1 MKTLWKSIDQKKTEK
16 IIIAV
21 LVVLI
26 FTVFCCKDVAIT
38 MRDKA
43 LAYSEE
49 VRVEEQEKM
58 EGEITE
64 LKVHL
69 QQEISSHKMD
79 IPKEDQDAAS
89 VARVLYG
96 FRYYNLSD
104 TAKEAIIDVI
114 LNRVACSYGEF
125 GNDIHEVCAKE
136 AQWQGYDDSGC
147 YMKSDYELAYA
158 KLYGNS
164 SVRSIPEN
172 CYWVVAEDGAVC
184 VRTSFKVTDSTNSWR
199 VE

>member
-79 IPKEDQDAAS
+79 IPEEDPDAAS

-172 CYWVVAEDGAVC
+172 CYWVLAEDGAVC
-184 VRTSFKVTDSTNSWR
+184 VRTSFKITDSTNSWR

>member
-79 IPKEDQDAAS
+79 IPEEDTDAAS

>member
-16 IIIAV
+16 IITAV

-79 IPKEDQDAAS
+79 IPEEDPDAAS

-125 GNDIHEVCAKE
+125 GNDIHDVCAKE

-164 SVRSIPEN
+164 SMRSIPEN

>member
-79 IPKEDQDAAS
+79 IPEEDPDAAS

-125 GNDIHEVCAKE
+125 GNDIHDVCAKE

-147 YMKSDYELAYA
+147 YMKSDYALAYA

>member
-16 IIIAV
+16 IIITV

-79 IPKEDQDAAS
+79 IPEEGPDAAS

-125 GNDIHEVCAKE
+125 GNDIHDVCAKE

-172 CYWVVAEDGAVC
+172 CYWVVAEDGAVR
-184 VRTSFKVTDSTNSWR
+184 VRTSFKITDSTNSWR

>member
-21 LVVLI
+21 LAVLI

-79 IPKEDQDAAS
+79 IPEEDPDAAS

>member
-69 QQEISSHKMD
+69 QQEISSHKMYM
-79 IPKEDQDAAS
+79 PEEDQDAAS

>member
-1 MKTLWKSIDQKKTEK
+1 MKTLWKSIDQKKTER

-79 IPKEDQDAAS
+79 IPEEDPDAAS

>member
-16 IIIAV
+16 IIMEV

-79 IPKEDQDAAS
+79 IPEEDPDAAS

-114 LNRVACSYGEF
+114 LNRIACSYGEF
-125 GNDIHEVCAKE
+125 GNDIHDVCAKE

>member
-58 EGEITE
+58 EGEIME

-79 IPKEDQDAAS
+79 IPEEDPDAAS

-164 SVRSIPEN
+164 SVRNIPEN

>member
-1 MKTLWKSIDQKKTEK
+1 MKTLWNSIDQKKTEK

-21 LVVLI
+21 LAVLI

-79 IPKEDQDAAS
+79 IPEEDPDAAS

>member
-1 MKTLWKSIDQKKTEK
+1 MKILWKSIDQKKTEK

-79 IPKEDQDAAS
+79 IPEEDPDAAS

>member
-79 IPKEDQDAAS
+79 IPEEDPDAAS

-184 VRTSFKVTDSTNSWR
+184 VRTSFKVTGSTNSWR

>member
-79 IPKEDQDAAS
+79 IPEEDPDAAS

-147 YMKSDYELAYA
+147 YMKSDYELAYT

>member
-21 LVVLI
+21 LAVLI

-79 IPKEDQDAAS
+79 IPEEDPDAAS

-125 GNDIHEVCAKE
+125 GNDIHDVCAKE

>member
-79 IPKEDQDAAS
+79 IPEEDPDAAS

-125 GNDIHEVCAKE
+125 GDDIHDVCAKE

>member
-79 IPKEDQDAAS
+79 IPEEDPDAAS

-172 CYWVVAEDGAVC
+172 CYWVVAKDGAVC

>member
-21 LVVLI
+21 LVILV

-43 LAYSEE
+43 LTYSEE
-49 VRVEEQEKM
+49 VRAEEQKKM
-58 EGEITE
+58 EGEVME
-64 LKVHL
+64 LKVRL

-79 IPKEDQDAAS
+79 IPEEDLDAAS

-125 GNDIHEVCAKE
+125 GNNIHEVCAKE

>member
-79 IPKEDQDAAS
+79 IPEEDPDAAS

-172 CYWVVAEDGAVC
+172 CYWVVAEDGAVR

>member
-79 IPKEDQDAAS
+79 IPEEE
-89 VARVLYG
+89 
-96 FRYYNLSD
+96 SD
-104 TAKEAIIDVI
+104 TEKE
-114 LNRVACSYGEF
+114 G
-125 GNDIHEVCAKE
+125 GNNE
-136 AQWQGYDDSGC
+136 
-147 YMKSDYELAYA
+147 
-158 KLYGNS
+158 
-164 SVRSIPEN
+164 
-172 CYWVVAEDGAVC
+172 
-184 VRTSFKVTDSTNSWR
+184 
-199 VE
+199 

>member
-43 LAYSEE
+43 LTYSEE

-79 IPKEDQDAAS
+79 IPEEDPDAAS

-125 GNDIHEVCAKE
+125 GNDIHDVCAKE

-184 VRTSFKVTDSTNSWR
+184 VRTSFKITDSTNSWR

>member
-16 IIIAV
+16 IIIAI

-79 IPKEDQDAAS
+79 IPEEDPDAAS

-114 LNRVACSYGEF
+114 LNRVACNYGEF
-125 GNDIHEVCAKE
+125 GNDIHDVCAKE

-172 CYWVVAEDGAVC
+172 CYWVVAEDGGVC

>member
-16 IIIAV
+16 IITAV

-79 IPKEDQDAAS
+79 IPEEDPDAAS

>member
-1 MKTLWKSIDQKKTEK
+1 MKTLWKNIDQKKTEK

-79 IPKEDQDAAS
+79 IPEEDPDAAS

>member
-1 MKTLWKSIDQKKTEK
+1 MKILWKSIDQKKTEK

-79 IPKEDQDAAS
+79 IPEEDPDAAS

-125 GNDIHEVCAKE
+125 GNDIHDVCAKE

>member
-43 LAYSEE
+43 LTYSEE

-79 IPKEDQDAAS
+79 IPEEDPDAAS

-184 VRTSFKVTDSTNSWR
+184 VRTSFKITDSTNSWR

>member
-1 MKTLWKSIDQKKTEK
+1 MKTLWKSIDQKKTER

-79 IPKEDQDAAS
+79 IPEEDPDAAS

-147 YMKSDYELAYA
+147 YMKADYELAYA

-164 SVRSIPEN
+164 SVRNIPEN

>member
-1 MKTLWKSIDQKKTEK
+1 MKALWKSIDQKKAGRV
-16 IIIAV
+16 IAGI

-26 FTVFCCKDVAIT
+26 FTVFCCKSSAIA
-38 MRDKA
+38 MRDKT
-43 LAYSEE
+43 LAYGEE
-49 VRVEEQEKM
+49 IRAEEHKKM
-58 EGEITE
+58 EDEIVE
-64 LKVHL
+64 LRVRL
-69 QQEISSHKMD
+69 QQEISARNSD
-79 IPKEDQDAAS
+79 IPEEDLDAAS

-114 LNRVACSYGEF
+114 LNRAACSYGEF
-125 GNDIHEVCAKE
+125 GNDIHDVCAKE
-136 AQWQGYDDSGC
+136 AQWQGYDDNGC
-147 YMKSDYELAYA
+147 YMKADYELAYA

-184 VRTSFKVTDSTNSWR
+184 VRTSFTVTSSTNSWR

>member
-79 IPKEDQDAAS
+79 ILEEDPDAAS

>member
-43 LAYSEE
+43 LTYSEE

-79 IPKEDQDAAS
+79 IREEDPDAAS

-125 GNDIHEVCAKE
+125 GNDIHDVCAKE

-184 VRTSFKVTDSTNSWR
+184 VRTSFKITDSTNSWR

>member
-58 EGEITE
+58 EGEITK

-79 IPKEDQDAAS
+79 IPEEDPDAAS

>member
-79 IPKEDQDAAS
+79 IPEEDPDAAS

-125 GNDIHEVCAKE
+125 GNNIHDVCAKE

-184 VRTSFKVTDSTNSWR
+184 VRTSFKITDSTNSWR

>member
-49 VRVEEQEKM
+49 VRAEEQEKM

-79 IPKEDQDAAS
+79 IPEEDPDAAS

>member
-1 MKTLWKSIDQKKTEK
+1 MKTLWKSIDQKKAGRVA
-16 IIIAV
+16 IAV

-26 FTVFCCKDVAIT
+26 FTVFCCKDVAIA
-38 MRDKA
+38 MREEA
-43 LAYSEE
+43 LTYSEE
-49 VRVEEQEKM
+49 VRAEEQEKM
-58 EGEITE
+58 EGEIVE
-64 LKVHL
+64 LKVRL
-69 QQEISSHKMD
+69 QQEISSHKND
-79 IPKEDQDAAS
+79 IPEEDLDAAS

-114 LNRVACSYGEF
+114 LNRAACSYGEF
-125 GNDIHEVCAKE
+125 GNDIHDVCAKE
-136 AQWQGYDDSGC
+136 AQWQGYDDNGC
-147 YMKSDYELAYA
+147 YLKADYELAYE

-172 CYWVVAEDGAVC
+172 CYWVVAEDGAVR
-184 VRTSFKVTDSTNSWR
+184 VRTSFKITSSTNSWR

>member
-79 IPKEDQDAAS
+79 IPEEDPDAAS

-125 GNDIHEVCAKE
+125 GNDIHDVCAKE

-164 SVRSIPEN
+164 SMRSIPEN

>member
-1 MKTLWKSIDQKKTEK
+1 MKTLWKSINQKKTEK

-79 IPKEDQDAAS
+79 IPEEDPDAAS

-184 VRTSFKVTDSTNSWR
+184 VRTSFKITDSTNSWR

>member
-16 IIIAV
+16 IIITV

-79 IPKEDQDAAS
+79 IPEEDHDAAS

>member
-79 IPKEDQDAAS
+79 IPEEDRDAAS

-184 VRTSFKVTDSTNSWR
+184 VRTSFKITSSTNSWR